1 VKEEKRIRHRRMHVT
16 LDAFNQVMF
25 AEDANGQEKVRCMGA
40 SSKDIEKRAMDGLRG
55 VTALLASGING
66 QNAAGHGAGA

>member
-1 VKEEKRIRHRRMHVT
+1 MHVT

-25 AEDANGQEKVRCMGA
+25 AEDGNGQEKVEHMGT

-55 VTALLASGING
+55 
-66 QNAAGHGAGA
+66 